1 MATDTYGHETQPQRR
16 GMSGCLKGCL
26 IAFVVLVII
35 SLLAAWWIS
44 RNLRS
49 WMSAGAE
56 QGINELID
64 QSDLP
69 EAEKAELKAESKRV
83 TAGIADG
90 SISWDQFGQIT
101 IGVMESPLVPMFM
114 VKSIESQYLNP
125 SGLSEEEKV
134 EGRKTLERYA
144 SGLMTKAIPVESA
157 DQVLSH
163 VADKDSNGTWEMRA
177 QVSDEELREALATA
191 KQQADDAGVPEEVP
205 PVDPSAELK
214 KILDGIIGP
223 APGELPALEEVPAE
237 EELEPAA
244 P

>member
-26 IAFVVLVII
+26 IAFVVLVVV

-49 WMSAGAE
+49 WMSTGAE
-56 QGINELID
+56 QGINEIID

-90 SISWDQFGQIT
+90 SITWEQMGQIMT
-101 IGVMESPLVPMFM
+101 GIVESPLMPMFL
-114 VKSIESQYLNP
+114 VKSIEAQYLNP
-125 SGLSEEEKV
+125 SGLPEEEKA
-134 EGRKTLERYA
+134 EGRITLERYA
-144 SGLMTKAIPVESA
+144 SGLMDKKISQESA
-157 DQVLSH
+157 DEVLVH
-163 VADKDSNGTWEMRA
+163 VADKDANGEWKMREK
-177 QVSDEELREALATA
+177 VTDDELRKALATA
-191 KQQADDAGVPEEVP
+191 KQQADEAGIPEEVP
-205 PVDPSAELK
+205 PIDPSAELK
-214 KILDGIIGP
+214 KVLDAVIGP
-223 APGELPALEEVPAE
+223 APGELPLSEQAPADE
-237 EELEPAA
+237 TVEPAT

>member
-1 MATDTYGHETQPQRR
+1 MATDTYGHETQTERR

-35 SLLAAWWIS
+35 SLLGAWWIS

-49 WMSAGAE
+49 WMSTGAE

-90 SISWDQFGQIT
+90 SITWEQMGQIMT
-101 IGVMESPLVPMFM
+101 GIMESPLVPMFL
-114 VKSIESQYLNP
+114 VKSIEAQYLNP
-125 SGLSEEEKV
+125 SGLTEEEKA
-134 EGRKTLERYA
+134 EGRTTLERYA
-144 SGLMTKAIPVESA
+144 SGLMDKKISQESA
-157 DQVLSH
+157 DEVLAH
-163 VADKDSNGTWEMRA
+163 VADKDANGEWQLREKVT
-177 QVSDEELREALATA
+177 DDELRQALATA
-191 KQQADDAGVPEEVP
+191 KQQADEAGVPEVVP
-205 PVDPSAELK
+205 PIDPSGELR
-214 KILDGIIGP
+214 KILDAVIGP
-223 APGELPALEEVPAE
+223 AAGLPAPAEEMPAE